1 MLKLNKLGPE
11 FGFLA
16 EEESEVE
23 KQVMNRLDRSVKL
36 DEVDTI
42 TFGLETDDGKIVKV
56 YVKVEQADDF
66 EKALADKLG
75 EIDDIE
81 EVLNE
86 LSKEYEIIDVEWP
99 TEDPTGDESEN
110 EEDGSSSLNKKVYD
124 NPKEKTEE
132 DRTLKPKL
140 EGLTVG
146 ERLTIS
152 LLNEAESIESRFTT
166 AAQLMVYQI
175 GRASCRER
183 V

>member
-1 MLKLNKLGPE
+1 MLKLHKLAQE

-86 LSKEYEIIDVEWP
+86 LSKEYEIIDRKSV
-99 TEDPTGDESEN
+99 
-110 EEDGSSSLNKKVYD
+110 V
-124 NPKEKTEE
+124 
-132 DRTLKPKL
+132 
-140 EGLTVG
+140 
-146 ERLTIS
+146 
-152 LLNEAESIESRFTT
+152 
-166 AAQLMVYQI
+166 
-175 GRASCRER
+175 
-183 V
+183 